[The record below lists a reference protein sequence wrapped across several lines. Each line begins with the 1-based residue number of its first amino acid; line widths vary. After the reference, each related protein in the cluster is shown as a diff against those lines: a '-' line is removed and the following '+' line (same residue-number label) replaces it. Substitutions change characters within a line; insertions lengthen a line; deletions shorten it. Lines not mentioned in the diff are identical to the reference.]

1 MRLELPRTR
10 TLGGL
15 APWGCRAA
23 PLPPGALLELDS
35 SDEEDME
42 ASPEQLV
49 PEEEEGVIPGCGC

>member
-10 TLGGL
+10 TSGGL

-23 PLPPGALLELDS
+23 PLPAGALLELDS
-35 SDEEDME
+35 VTEEDLE

-49 PEEEEGVIPGCGC
+49 PKEEEGVIPGCGC